1 MRKSLLRRPSPAL
14 VVSAIALFMALGGGA
29 YAAASSDSK
38 QDKQIANSAA
48 QAYFNHHIAG
58 ASVSHASS
66 ANTAASATT
75 ATNATNATNAS
86 NATDL
91 GGQPASA
98 YMPANRLIQGGVVNL
113 TAPATLGQSTGPQTL
128 LTAGPFTVTGTCT
141 NAGAQTT
148 AKVDASSTAAN
159 SSIDGLNVATAGAS
173 QQLDTITS
181 SVFEED
187 SAGYDYNAMLLT
199 PAGQAYTLIGVDI
212 TNPAGAPGTCRFDLA
227 ALLLS

>member
-14 VVSAIALFMALGGGA
+14 VVSAIALFVALSGGA

-66 ANTAASATT
+66 ANTAASAT
-75 ATNATNATNAS
+75 NATNAS
-86 NATDL
+86 NASDL

-98 YMPANRLIQGGVVNL
+98 YMPASHVIRSGMVNL
-113 TAPATLGQSTGPQTL
+113 TAPATSGQSTSQTL
-128 LTAGPFTVTGTCT
+128 LTVGPFTVTGKCT
-141 NAGAQTT
+141 NAGASGTT
-148 AKVDASSTAAN
+148 DELDATSTAAKSN
-159 SSIDGLNVATAGAS
+159 LGGWYVPAAGTAQKLDSATSIGL
-173 QQLDTITS
+173 I
-181 SVFEED
+181 ED
-187 SAGYDYNAMLLT
+187 STMYDYNSTLLT
-199 PAGQAYTLIGVDI
+199 PAGQGYTLVGVNI
-212 TNPAGAPGTCRFDLA
+212 VNPNDAPGTCRFDLA